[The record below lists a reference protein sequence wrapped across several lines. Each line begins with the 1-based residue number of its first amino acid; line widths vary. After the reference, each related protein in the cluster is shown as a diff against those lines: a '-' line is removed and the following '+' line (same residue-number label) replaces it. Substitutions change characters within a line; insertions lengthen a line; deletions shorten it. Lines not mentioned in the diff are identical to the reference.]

1 MKHLD
6 ELLLGSIVF
15 FLLDRIVR
23 FTSNYKYG
31 DKKTVRMLAVEL
43 ALLVAIFLLILRVR
57 KVVESV
63 NI

>member
-6 ELLLGSIVF
+6 ELLLGSLVF
-15 FLLDRIVR
+15 FLLDRSVR
-23 FTSNYKYG
+23 FMSNYKYG

-43 ALLVAIFLLILRVR
+43 ALLIAIFLFILRFR
-57 KVVESV
+57 KVVNSV

>member
-6 ELLLGSIVF
+6 ELLLGSLVF

-23 FTSNYKYG
+23 FVSNYKYG
-31 DKKTVRMLAVEL
+31 DKKTVSMLATEL
-43 ALLVAIFLLILRVR
+43 ALLVAIFLLILRFR
-57 KVVESV
+57 KVVNAV